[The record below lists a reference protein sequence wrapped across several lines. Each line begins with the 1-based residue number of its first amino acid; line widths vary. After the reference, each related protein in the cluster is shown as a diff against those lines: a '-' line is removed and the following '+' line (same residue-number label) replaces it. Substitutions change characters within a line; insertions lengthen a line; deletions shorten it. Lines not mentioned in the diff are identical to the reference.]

1 MEIVDLTEDREDKI
15 ARHVVN
21 DRRGYALLVQGLDGV
36 QTYRLRLCW
45 SRSEPNRR
53 HWHHEVRLADGRWW
67 GGGGMFL
74 IAPTGSS

>member
-1 MEIVDLTEDREDKI
+1 MEVVDLTEKREDRL
-15 ARHVVN
+15 ARRVVN
-21 DRRGYALLVQGLDGV
+21 DQRGYALLVQGHGGC

-45 SRSEPNRR
+45 SRSRPSKR

-67 GGGGMFL
+67 SGRGMFL